1 MGEIGATDRYRR
13 LGPFW
18 EAVVAVLTAAGIL
31 LAVNQIFNL
40 QFFVG
45 FVLLENRYLYVLL
58 GLFLGLAFIIF
69 PAGSRWT
76 ERVPWYDAALFALAL
91 AVCGYFAWNG
101 ERMIREAWE
110 FRAPPTAVALGII
123 LWLLILEGARRTG
136 GLAFAVV
143 VLVLSLYPAYAGD
156 LPGPIAGFSLSFEDT
171 IRYQVASVE
180 AILGIP
186 MRVFGSFIIGF
197 ILFGL
202 ALQFTG
208 GGRFFIDL
216 AMALLG
222 SVRGGTAKV
231 AIAASGLFGMM
242 SGSAVSNVL
251 STGVVTIPAMKRT
264 GFRPADAAAIEANAS
279 SAGVI
284 TPPVMGATAFIM
296 ASVLG
301 VPYVEVALAAAIPA
315 FLFYLS
321 LFCQIDAYA
330 AKFGIKGLSRGELPR
345 LGDTLKAGWRYL
357 VAFFALIFML
367 VYLRQEALAPF
378 YATLILLAL
387 AMLRP
392 ETRLTPPRLKAALVS
407 AGRILAELVAVLA
420 AVGLIIGALS
430 VTGIAG
436 TFSSD
441 VLRLAGGNILTLLIL
456 GAIVCLIL
464 GTALTI
470 TPSYVFLAVVF
481 APALI
486 KEGLHP
492 MAVHLFILYWA
503 MLSDITPPTAL
514 SVVVA
519 SNVAG
524 ASPFRAMMEA
534 MRFGAVK
541 YFLPFFFVYHPVLV
555 GAISGLVD
563 LLVALGGAT
572 LGVGLIAYAIQGYLP
587 MAGTLRPDLV
597 GMFVRGALVTCGLLL
612 AFPEPITGIIG
623 LGVGAVTYGLV
634 LATARTGLFTAA
646 PVKPAPASTSSQG
659 LHPPENPGE

>member
-1 MGEIGATDRYRR
+1 MSEIGATDRYRQ

-18 EAVVAVLTAAGIL
+18 ETVTAVLTAVGIL

-40 QFFVG
+40 RFFVG
-45 FVLLENRYLYVLL
+45 FVLLENRYLYLLL
-58 GLFLGLAFIIF
+58 GIFLALTFIVF
-69 PAGSRWT
+69 PAGSRWVG
-76 ERVPWYDAALFALAL
+76 RVPWYDLVLFAVTLG
-91 AVCGYFAWNG
+91 VCGYFAWNG
-101 ERMIREAWE
+101 ERMIMEAWE
-110 FRAPPTAVALGII
+110 FRAPPAAVAVGVI

-136 GLAFAVV
+136 GLVFTLV
-143 VLVLSLYPAYAGD
+143 VLALSLYPAYAGN

-197 ILFGL
+197 ILFGV

-208 GGRFFIDL
+208 GGRFFINV

-264 GFRPADAAAIEANAS
+264 GFQPVDAAAIEANAS

-296 ASVLG
+296 ASVLS

-321 LFCQIDAYA
+321 LFLQIDAYA
-330 AKFGIKGLSRGELPR
+330 AKFGIKGLPRAELPA
-345 LGDTLKAGWRYL
+345 LGQTLRAGWWYL
-357 VAFFALIFML
+357 VAFSALIFML

-378 YATLILLAL
+378 YATAILLAL
-387 AMLRP
+387 AMLWA
-392 ETRLTPPRLKAALVS
+392 ETRLTPARLKAALVA
-407 AGRILAELVAVLA
+407 AGRTLSELVAVLA
-420 AVGLIIGALS
+420 AVGLIIGSLS

-441 VLRLAGGNILTLLIL
+441 VLRLAGSNTLALLLL
-456 GAIVCLIL
+456 GAIACLIL

-470 TPSYVFLAVVF
+470 TPSYIFLAVVF

-486 KEGLHP
+486 REGLHP
-492 MAVHLFILYWA
+492 MATHLFILYWA

-519 SNVAG
+519 SNLAG
-524 ASPFRAMMEA
+524 APPFRAMMEA
-534 MRFGAVK
+534 MRFGVVK
-541 YFLPFFFVYHPVLV
+541 YFLPFYFVYHPVLV
-555 GAISGLVD
+555 GAITSVVD
-563 LLVALGGAT
+563 LVVGLGGAI

-587 MAGTLRPDLV
+587 RAGAVRSNIPGL
-597 GMFVRGALVTCGLLL
+597 FVRLILIISGLLL
-612 AFPEPITGIIG
+612 ALPEPVSSIIG
-623 LGVGAVTYGLV
+623 LGVAAVTYGLV
-634 LATARTGLFTAA
+634 LALARTGLFTVATA
-646 PVKPAPASTSSQG
+646 KPSPAVTSAQGLPASN
-659 LHPPENPGE
+659 E

>member
-1 MGEIGATDRYRR
+1 MTDLGATERYRR

-18 EAVVAVLTAAGIL
+18 EAVVAVLTAVGIL

-40 QFFVG
+40 RFFVG
-45 FVLLENRYLYVLL
+45 FVLLENRYLYLLL
-58 GLFLGLAFIIF
+58 GIFLALAFIVF
-69 PAGSRWT
+69 PAGSRWA
-76 ERVPWYDAALFALAL
+76 RGVPWYDVVLFAVTL

-101 ERMIREAWE
+101 ERMVMEAWE
-110 FRAPPTAVALGII
+110 FRAPPAAVAVGVV
-123 LWLLILEGARRTG
+123 LWLDPVEGGRRTG
-136 GLAFAVV
+136 GLAFTLVV
-143 VLVLSLYPAYAGD
+143 FALSLYPVYAGH
-156 LPGPIAGFSLSFEDT
+156 LPGPIAGFSLAFDDT

-180 AILGIP
+180 AVLGIP

-202 ALQFTG
+202 ALQFMG
-208 GGRFFIDL
+208 GGRFFINL

-264 GFRPADAAAIEANAS
+264 GFRPVDAAAIEANAS

-296 ASVLG
+296 ASVLS

-321 LFCQIDAYA
+321 LFLQIDAYA
-330 AKFGIKGLSRGELPR
+330 ARYGIKGLPRAELPD
-345 LGDTLKAGWRYL
+345 LIETLKGGWRYL
-357 VAFFALIFML
+357 IAFFALIFML

-378 YATLILLAL
+378 YATAILLAL
-387 AMLRP
+387 GMLQA
-392 ETRLTPPRLKAALVS
+392 ETRLTPARLKAALVA

-420 AVGLIIGALS
+420 AVGLIIGSLS

-441 VLRLAGGNILTLLIL
+441 VLRLAGGNTLALLAL
-456 GAIVCLIL
+456 GAIACLVL
-464 GTALTI
+464 GLALTI

-481 APALI
+481 APALV
-486 KEGLHP
+486 KQGLHP
-492 MAVHLFILYWA
+492 MATHLFILYWA

-519 SNVAG
+519 SNLAG
-524 ASPFRAMMEA
+524 APPFRAMLEA
-534 MRFGAVK
+534 MRFGIVK

-555 GAISGLVD
+555 GAISSLAD
-563 LLVALGGAT
+563 LAVALGGAV

-587 MAGTLRPDLV
+587 RVGTLRANIPAILV
-597 GMFVRGALVTCGLLL
+597 RLILVACGLLL
-612 AFPEPITGIIG
+612 AFPESITSIIG
-623 LGVGAVTYGLV
+623 FGVAAATYGLTFI
-634 LATARTGLFTAA
+634 LARTGLFTV
-646 PVKPAPASTSSQG
+646 PTVKSVPTPTSGLPAS
-659 LHPPENPGE
+659 GE